1 MRRRLHISIV
11 WVFIIAVSVGAIDVT
26 AKDTT
31 TTPSLSAVEKA
42 IDRAAD
48 YILRNTKE
56 DGMFEYLINT
66 DPTVTVKKRYNILRH
81 GGTIYSM
88 GMYYEMHPD
97 EAMLSAIKRAGNYLH
112 DEAVGPIAGDK
123 NLLAVWSKPQVNR
136 SSKFLEAKLGGA
148 GLGLVAL
155 TSLEKFQPGFTP
167 RDELIKLG
175 NFILFM
181 QKEDGSFYSKY
192 IPAAGGFQKNWHSLY
207 YPGEAALGLLMLYEL
222 HRSDQWAE
230 SAVNTLTYLANN
242 RKNET
247 KVPADHWALLA
258 TAKLLSLEN
267 VSELPIEREIL
278 VTHAA
283 QICEVILKA
292 QINNHER
299 PQYIGGFT
307 SNGRT
312 TPTSTRLEGLLAAR
326 SILPA
331 DHALQMKI
339 DSAVEIGIDFLLRA
353 QISEGEYT
361 GAFPMAVGKLKG
373 DSERVEK
380 FNRRVTEVRI
390 DYVQHA
396 LSAMIQYVEHGS
408 LKSKVESRKQRKKKR

>member
-1 MRRRLHISIV
+1 MRHRLHISIV
-11 WVFIIAVSVGAIDVT
+11 WILIVIVSVNVNGLT
-26 AKDTT
+26 ANETI

-42 IDRAAD
+42 IERSAG
-48 YILRNTKE
+48 YILRNTRD
-56 DGMFEYLINT
+56 DGMFEYRINT

-81 GGTIYSM
+81 SGTIYAMSM
-88 GMYYEMHPD
+88 HYERYPD
-97 EAMLSAIKRAGNYLH
+97 EAMLSVIKRAGKYLS
-112 DEAVGPIAGDK
+112 DEAIGPLASDE

-167 RDELIKLG
+167 RNDLIKLG

-181 QKEDGSFYSKY
+181 QKEDGSFYSKF

-222 HRSDQWAE
+222 DRSKLWIS
-230 SAVNTLTYLANN
+230 SATKTLTYLANS
-242 RKNET
+242 RKNILN
-247 KVPADHWALLA
+247 VPADHWALLA
-258 TAKLLSLEN
+258 TEKLLSLEDIE
-267 VSELPIEREIL
+267 ELPIPREIL

-283 QICEVILKA
+283 QICQVILSA
-292 QINNHER
+292 QIHDHER
-299 PQYIGGFT
+299 PEYIGGFT
-307 SNGRT
+307 NNGRT

-326 SILPA
+326 TILPA
-331 DHALQMKI
+331 DHALQNKI
-339 DSAVEIGIDFLLRA
+339 YSAVQIGVDFLLRA
-353 QISEGEYT
+353 QIKDGEYT
-361 GAFPMAVGKLKG
+361 GAFPMATGKIKG
-373 DSERVEK
+373 TTPRAEK

-396 LSAMIQYVEHGS
+396 LSALIQYAETI
-408 LKSKVESRKQRKKKR
+408 K

>member
-1 MRRRLHISIV
+1 MNLISTLFRMMHRLLISIV
-11 WVFIIAVSVGAIDVT
+11 WISIIAVSIGEIAVT
-26 AKDTT
+26 ANDTT
-31 TTPSLSAVEKA
+31 ITPSISAVTKA
-42 IDRAAD
+42 IDRSAG
-48 YILRNTKE
+48 YFLRNTRD
-56 DGMFEYLINT
+56 DGMFEYRINT

-81 GGTIYSM
+81 GGTIYAM
-88 GMYYEMHPD
+88 TMHYEYFPD
-97 EAMLSAIKRAGNYLH
+97 EAMLSAIKRAGKYLR
-112 DEAVGPIAGDK
+112 DEAIGPLASDE

-167 RDELIKLG
+167 RNDLIMLG

-222 HRSDQWAE
+222 DRSEQWAE
-230 SAVNTLTYLANN
+230 SAVKTLTYLANS
-242 RKNET
+242 RKNILN
-247 KVPADHWALLA
+247 VPADHWALLA
-258 TAKLLSLEN
+258 TEKLLSLEN
-267 VSELPIEREIL
+267 AEQLPIEKELL

-283 QICEVILKA
+283 QICEAILRA
-292 QINNHER
+292 QIHHHEC
-299 PQYIGGFT
+299 PEYIGGFT

-331 DHALQMKI
+331 DHALQNKI
-339 DSAVEIGIDFLLRA
+339 DAAVEIGVDFLLRA
-353 QISEGEYT
+353 QITEGEYT
-361 GAFPMAVGKLKG
+361 GAFSMAVSKLKG
-373 DSERVEK
+373 DSTRVEK

-396 LSAMIQYVEHGS
+396 LSALIQYLETI
-408 LKSKVESRKQRKKKR
+408 K

>member
-1 MRRRLHISIV
+1 MRHRPYISIV
-11 WVFIIAVSVGAIDVT
+11 WVFIIAVSVNENGLT
-26 AKDTT
+26 ANESI
-31 TTPSLSAVEKA
+31 TTPSLTAVEKA
-42 IDRAAD
+42 IDRAAG
-48 YILRNTKE
+48 YILRNTRD
-56 DGMFEYLINT
+56 DGMFEYRINT
-66 DPTVTVKKRYNILRH
+66 DPTVKVKKRYNILRH
-81 GGTIYSM
+81 GGTIYAMSM
-88 GMYYEMHPD
+88 HYERYPD
-97 EAMLSAIKRAGNYLH
+97 EAMLLAIKRACKYLR
-112 DEAVGPIAGDK
+112 DEAIGPLAADG

-167 RDELIKLG
+167 RNDLIKLG

-222 HRSDQWAE
+222 DRSKLWIE
-230 SAVNTLTYLANN
+230 SAAKTLTYLANS
-242 RKNET
+242 RKND
-247 KVPADHWALLA
+247 KYVPADHWALLA
-258 TAKLLSLEN
+258 TEKLLSLEN
-267 VSELPIEREIL
+267 AEKLPIERELL
-278 VTHAA
+278 VNHAA
-283 QICEVILKA
+283 QICEAILKA

-299 PQYIGGFT
+299 PEYIGGFT

-326 SILPA
+326 SILPT
-331 DHALQMKI
+331 DHALQRKI
-339 DSAVEIGIDFLLRA
+339 DSTVEIGVDFLIRA
-353 QISEGEYT
+353 QIKEGEYT

-373 DSERVEK
+373 DSARVEK

-396 LSAMIQYVEHGS
+396 LSALIQYQEAM
-408 LKSKVESRKQRKKKR
+408 K